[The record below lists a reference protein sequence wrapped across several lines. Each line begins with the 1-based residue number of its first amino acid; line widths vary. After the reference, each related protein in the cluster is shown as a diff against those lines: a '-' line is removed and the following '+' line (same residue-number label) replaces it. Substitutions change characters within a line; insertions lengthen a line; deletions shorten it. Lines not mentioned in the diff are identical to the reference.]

1 MAHIQW
7 YPGHMAK
14 AKKEVQN
21 QLNAVDIVLEIRDAR
36 IPMASKNPM
45 LDEIIKNKRHMI
57 VLNKKD
63 LADPFQTK
71 GWVEALSNDNTQAIA
86 IDSKKLSDMKLFRQA
101 LKDFTQDIQDKW
113 QKKGLLHKSI
123 RIMVIGIPNV
133 GKSTFINQFTKQKKA
148 QVGNKPG
155 VTKGQQ
161 WIKIDKDFE
170 LLDTPGILWPKF
182 DDQEVGDKLALTG
195 GIKDTH
201 YFKDD
206 VALFGLELMLHYYPD
221 AIAKNYPIAKEAVT
235 PPYPELLMTL
245 TKNLGLLDDYDRAA
259 DRIIRDFRE
268 GKLGRMTL
276 DRIEELSLY
285 VSDTQTSKLN
295 KDHQKD
301 SDTTERA

>member
-14 AKKEVQN
+14 AKKEVQS
-21 QLNAVDIVLEIRDAR
+21 QLSAVDIVLEIRDAR
-36 IPMASKNPM
+36 IPTASMNPM

-57 VLNKKD
+57 VLNKQD
-63 LADPFQTK
+63 LADPQQTK
-71 GWVEALSNDNTQAIA
+71 EWVKVLSGENKLAIA
-86 IDSKKLSDMKLFRQA
+86 LDSKKLGDMKIFRQA

-113 QKKGLLHKSI
+113 RNKGILHKSI
-123 RIMVIGIPNV
+123 RVMVIGIPNV

-182 DDQEVGDKLALTG
+182 EDQEVADKLALTG

-201 YFKDD
+201 FYKDD
-206 VALFGLELMLHYYPD
+206 VALFALEFFLHHYRD
-221 AIAKNYPIAKEAVT
+221 AISNHYPINAEDVH
-235 PPYPELLMTL
+235 PPYPDLLMAL
-245 TKNLGLLDDYDRAA
+245 TKRMGMLEDYDRAS
-259 DRIIRDFRE
+259 DKIIRDYRD

-276 DRIEELSLY
+276 DRIEEYKISENIE
-285 VSDTQTSKLN
+285 VSD
-295 KDHQKD
+295 
-301 SDTTERA
+301 

>member
-14 AKKEVQN
+14 AKKEVQS

-36 IPMASKNPM
+36 IPIASMNPM

-57 VLNKKD
+57 VLNKQD
-63 LADPFQTK
+63 LADPQQTK
-71 GWVEALSNDNTQAIA
+71 EWVKALSGENKLAIA
-86 IDSKKLSDMKLFRQA
+86 LDSKKLGDMKIFRQA

-113 QKKGLLHKSI
+113 RNKGILHKSI
-123 RIMVIGIPNV
+123 RVMVIGIPNV

-182 DDQEVGDKLALTG
+182 EDQEVADKLALTG

-201 YFKDD
+201 FYKDD
-206 VALFGLELMLHYYPD
+206 VALFALEFFLYYYPD
-221 AIAKNYPIAKEAVT
+221 AISNHYPIKAEDVH
-235 PPYPELLMTL
+235 PPYPDLLMAL
-245 TKNLGLLDDYDRAA
+245 TKRMGMLEDYDRAS
-259 DRIIRDFRE
+259 DKIIRDYRD

-276 DRIEELSLY
+276 DRIEEYQISENIE
-285 VSDTQTSKLN
+285 VSD
-295 KDHQKD
+295 
-301 SDTTERA
+301 

>member
-14 AKKEVQN
+14 AKKEVQS
-21 QLNAVDIVLEIRDAR
+21 QLSAVDIVLEIRDAR
-36 IPMASKNPM
+36 IPTASMNPM

-63 LADPFQTK
+63 LADPQQTK
-71 GWVEALSNDNTQAIA
+71 DWVKALSGENKMAIA
-86 IDSKKLSDMKLFRQA
+86 IDSKKSSDMKLFRQA
-101 LKDFTQDIQDKW
+101 LKEFTQDIQDKW
-113 QKKGLLHKSI
+113 RNKGILHKSI
-123 RIMVIGIPNV
+123 RVMVIGIPNV

-182 DDQEVGDKLALTG
+182 EDQKVADKLALTG

-201 YFKDD
+201 FYKDD
-206 VALFGLELMLHYYPD
+206 VALFALEFFLHYYPD
-221 AIAKNYPIAKEAVT
+221 AISSHYPIKAEDVH
-235 PPYPELLMTL
+235 PPYPELLMDL
-245 TKNLGLLDDYDRAA
+245 TKSMGMLEDFDRAA
-259 DRIIRDFRE
+259 DKIIRDFRD

-276 DRIEELSLY
+276 DRIEEANILGNKE
-285 VSDTQTSKLN
+285 VSD
-295 KDHQKD
+295 
-301 SDTTERA
+301 

>member
-14 AKKEVQN
+14 AKKEVQS
-21 QLNAVDIVLEIRDAR
+21 QLSAVDIVLEIRDAR
-36 IPMASKNPM
+36 IPTASMNPM

-57 VLNKKD
+57 VLNKQD
-63 LADPFQTK
+63 LADPQQTK
-71 GWVEALSNDNTQAIA
+71 EWVKALSGENKLAIA
-86 IDSKKLSDMKLFRQA
+86 LDSKKLGDMKIFRQA

-113 QKKGLLHKSI
+113 RNKGILHKSI
-123 RIMVIGIPNV
+123 RVMVIGIPNV
-133 GKSTFINQFTKQKKA
+133 GKSTFINQFAKQKKA

-182 DDQEVGDKLALTG
+182 EDQEVADKLALTG

-201 YFKDD
+201 FYKDD
-206 VALFGLELMLHYYPD
+206 VALFALEFFLHHYPD
-221 AIAKNYPIAKEAVT
+221 AISNHYPINSEDVH
-235 PPYPELLMTL
+235 PPYPDLLMAL
-245 TKNLGLLDDYDRAA
+245 TKRMGMLEDYDRAS
-259 DRIIRDFRE
+259 DKIIRDYRD

-276 DRIEELSLY
+276 DRIEEYKISENIE
-285 VSDTQTSKLN
+285 VSD
-295 KDHQKD
+295 
-301 SDTTERA
+301 

>member
-14 AKKEVQN
+14 AKKEVQS

-36 IPMASKNPM
+36 IPTASMNPM

-57 VLNKKD
+57 VLNKQD
-63 LADPFQTK
+63 LADPQQTK
-71 GWVEALSNDNTQAIA
+71 EWVKALSGENKLAIA
-86 IDSKKLSDMKLFRQA
+86 LDSKKLGDMKIFRQA

-113 QKKGLLHKSI
+113 RNKGILHKSI
-123 RIMVIGIPNV
+123 RVMVIGIPNV

-182 DDQEVGDKLALTG
+182 EDQEVADKLALTG

-201 YFKDD
+201 FYKDD
-206 VALFGLELMLHYYPD
+206 VALFALEFFLHYYPD
-221 AIAKNYPIAKEAVT
+221 AISNHYPIEAEDVH
-235 PPYPELLMTL
+235 PPYPDLLMAL
-245 TKNLGLLDDYDRAA
+245 TKRMGMLEDYDRAS
-259 DRIIRDFRE
+259 DKIIRDYRD

-276 DRIEELSLY
+276 DRIEEYQISENIE
-285 VSDTQTSKLN
+285 VSD
-295 KDHQKD
+295 
-301 SDTTERA
+301 

>member
-14 AKKEVQN
+14 AKKEVQS
-21 QLNAVDIVLEIRDAR
+21 QLSAVDIVLEIRDAR
-36 IPMASKNPM
+36 IPTASMNPM

-57 VLNKKD
+57 VLNKQD
-63 LADPFQTK
+63 LADPQQTK
-71 GWVEALSNDNTQAIA
+71 EWVKALSGENKLAIA
-86 IDSKKLSDMKLFRQA
+86 LDSKKLGDMKIFRQA

-113 QKKGLLHKSI
+113 RNKGILHKSI
-123 RIMVIGIPNV
+123 RVMVIGIPNV

-182 DDQEVGDKLALTG
+182 EDQEVADKLALTG

-201 YFKDD
+201 FYKDD
-206 VALFGLELMLHYYPD
+206 VALFALEFFLHHYRD
-221 AIAKNYPIAKEAVT
+221 AISNHYPINAEDVH
-235 PPYPELLMTL
+235 PPYPDLLMAL
-245 TKNLGLLDDYDRAA
+245 TKRMGMLEDYDRAS
-259 DRIIRDFRE
+259 DKIIRDYRD

-276 DRIEELSLY
+276 DRIEEYQISENIE
-285 VSDTQTSKLN
+285 VSD
-295 KDHQKD
+295 
-301 SDTTERA
+301 

>member
-14 AKKEVQN
+14 AKKEVQS
-21 QLNAVDIVLEIRDAR
+21 QLSAVDIVLEIRDAR
-36 IPMASKNPM
+36 IPTASMNPM

-57 VLNKKD
+57 VLNKQD
-63 LADPFQTK
+63 LADPQQTK
-71 GWVEALSNDNTQAIA
+71 EWVKALSGENKLAIA
-86 IDSKKLSDMKLFRQA
+86 LDSKKLGDMKIFRQA

-113 QKKGLLHKSI
+113 RNKGILHKSI
-123 RIMVIGIPNV
+123 RVMVIGIPNV

-161 WIKIDKDFE
+161 RIKIDKDFE

-182 DDQEVGDKLALTG
+182 EDQEVADKLALTG

-201 YFKDD
+201 FYKDD
-206 VALFGLELMLHYYPD
+206 VALFALEFFLHHYRD
-221 AIAKNYPIAKEAVT
+221 AISNHYPINAEDVH
-235 PPYPELLMTL
+235 PPYPDLLMAL
-245 TKNLGLLDDYDRAA
+245 TKRMGMLEDYDRAS
-259 DRIIRDFRE
+259 DKIIRDYRD

-276 DRIEELSLY
+276 DRIEEYKISENIE
-285 VSDTQTSKLN
+285 VSD
-295 KDHQKD
+295 
-301 SDTTERA
+301 

>member
-14 AKKEVQN
+14 AKKEVQS
-21 QLNAVDIVLEIRDAR
+21 QLSAVDIVLEIRDAR
-36 IPMASKNPM
+36 IPTASMNPM

-57 VLNKKD
+57 VLNKQD
-63 LADPFQTK
+63 LADPQQTK
-71 GWVEALSNDNTQAIA
+71 EWVKALSGENKLAIA
-86 IDSKKLSDMKLFRQA
+86 LDSKKLGDMKIFRQA

-113 QKKGLLHKSI
+113 RNKGILHKSI
-123 RIMVIGIPNV
+123 RVMVIGIPNV

-182 DDQEVGDKLALTG
+182 EDQEVADKLALTG

-201 YFKDD
+201 FYKDD
-206 VALFGLELMLHYYPD
+206 VALFALEFFLHHYPG
-221 AIAKNYPIAKEAVT
+221 AISNHYPIDAEDVH
-235 PPYPELLMTL
+235 PPYPDLLMAL
-245 TKNLGLLDDYDRAA
+245 TKRMGMLEDYDRAS
-259 DRIIRDFRE
+259 DKIIRDYRD

-276 DRIEELSLY
+276 DRIEEYQISENIE
-285 VSDTQTSKLN
+285 VSD
-295 KDHQKD
+295 
-301 SDTTERA
+301 

>member
-14 AKKEVQN
+14 AKKEVQS
-21 QLNAVDIVLEIRDAR
+21 QLSAVDIVLEIRDAR
-36 IPMASKNPM
+36 IPTASMNPM

-57 VLNKKD
+57 VLNKQD
-63 LADPFQTK
+63 LADPQQTK
-71 GWVEALSNDNTQAIA
+71 EWVKALSGENKLAIA
-86 IDSKKLSDMKLFRQA
+86 LDSKKLGDMKIFRQA

-113 QKKGLLHKSI
+113 RNKGILHKSI
-123 RIMVIGIPNV
+123 RVMVIGIPNV

-182 DDQEVGDKLALTG
+182 EDQEVADKLALTG

-201 YFKDD
+201 FYKDD
-206 VALFGLELMLHYYPD
+206 VALFALEFFLHHYRD
-221 AIAKNYPIAKEAVT
+221 AISNHYPINAEDVH
-235 PPYPELLMTL
+235 PPYPDLLMAL
-245 TKNLGLLDDYDRAA
+245 TKRMGMLEDYDRAS
-259 DRIIRDFRE
+259 DKIIRDYRD

-276 DRIEELSLY
+276 DRIEEYKISENIE
-285 VSDTQTSKLN
+285 VSD
-295 KDHQKD
+295 
-301 SDTTERA
+301 